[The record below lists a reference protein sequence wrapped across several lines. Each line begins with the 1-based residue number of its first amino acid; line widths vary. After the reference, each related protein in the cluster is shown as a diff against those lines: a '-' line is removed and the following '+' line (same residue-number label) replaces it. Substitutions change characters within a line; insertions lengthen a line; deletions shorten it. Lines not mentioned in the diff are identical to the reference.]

1 MNITHTQCMSDISRT
16 LHATAH
22 WPLFYSGH
30 TTLVRVSWT
39 HGISGLKSEPLV
51 HRRIESATFAW
62 QESKTS
68 ESQLSQDLANCQ
80 QQLAEASELMYCQGT
95 PEGMRWDKNKTKETH
110 WFLDSTWILKL
121 DWTPHDF
128 DKHEV
133 IDHARF
139 AQSFDKS
146 LILYYQCLISMKLW

>member
-1 MNITHTQCMSDISRT
+1 MSDISRT
-16 LHATAH
+16 LHARAH
-22 WPLFYSGH
+22 WSLFYSGH

-95 PEGMRWDKNKTKETH
+95 PEGMRWDKNKTKETALVLGFH
-110 WFLDSTWILKL
+110 LDPEVGL
-121 DWTPHDF
+121 DP
-128 DKHEV
+128 
-133 IDHARF
+133 A
-139 AQSFDKS
+139 
-146 LILYYQCLISMKLW
+146 